1 VPDSVWRC
9 GACAPNVQGQGIG
22 RVRPGRR
29 QVWVPLFMKPLRT
42 ILVGACAA
50 GLLVTSLA
58 ASAVSSA
65 QPTATAATQYKSSVR
80 FLDFDRTR
88 AYGSTTHVRG
98 QIVVPSRGEAIR
110 DLRVKLYRQFDGR
123 SHWSYLGRGT
133 TSHGRYAEFRF
144 SVRSRANASYRIVF
158 AGNRSLRGTDGS
170 TAVNVHRV
178 FDVTLEDG
186 SGRFH
191 GQISPHYADHRV
203 YLDRRHCGSCNW
215 HRLKTGHTDSRAHFS
230 FHTDAP
236 RHGKFYWR
244 VATPATTKYIHSYS
258 SVFTTQLQ

>member
-1 VPDSVWRC
+1 
-9 GACAPNVQGQGIG
+9 
-22 RVRPGRR
+22 
-29 QVWVPLFMKPLRT
+29 MKPLRT

-58 ASAVSSA
+58 ASAVPSA
-65 QPTATAATQYKSSVR
+65 QPAATAAAARYKSSVR

-88 AYGSTTHVRG
+88 AYGSDTHVRG
-98 QIVVPSRGEAIR
+98 QIVVPSLGEAVR
-110 DLRVKLYRQFDGR
+110 DVHVKLYRQFAGS
-123 SHWSYLGRGT
+123 SHWSYLGRGS

-144 SVRSRANASYRIVF
+144 AVRSRANATYRIVF
-158 AGNRSLRGTDGS
+158 AGNHSVRGTDGS
-170 TAVNVHRV
+170 TSVDVYRV
-178 FDVTLEDG
+178 FHVALEDG

-191 GQISPHYADHRV
+191 GRISPHYAHHRV

-215 HRLKTGHTDSRAHFS
+215 HRLKTGHTDSRSHFS

-236 RHGKFYWR
+236 RRGKFYWR

-258 SVFTTQLQ
+258 PVFTTQLQ